1 MRDKRR
7 VLWFVHW
14 QTVGVKTVSD
24 SSGWVDFRAVKEAV
38 TVEAVNSFFTLRLKR
53 VGDEWKG
60 FCPFH
65 TERGKDS
72 SFSFHD
78 EKKAFHCFVCKRK
91 GSVLDFVQQLIAWKE
106 NRSCGI
112 KEAGQLLVQVMEEDA
127 HRQRTEAQQQ
137 QNQTPL
143 VVPEEAREQLLEVMG
158 NPDFSDLLKS
168 LGEVSREV
176 VKGGDAGDWVAVR
189 VSAVRSLFDTI
200 KQALDGVLGAMEAKA
215 QQPHTPQGKPARR
228 AKKQA

>member
-1 MRDKRR
+1 
-7 VLWFVHW
+7 
-14 QTVGVKTVSD
+14 VSNTAE
-24 SSGWVDFRAVKEAV
+24 GWIDFRAIKDAV
-38 TVEAVNSFFTLRLKR
+38 TVEAVNNFFTLRLKR

-65 TERGKDS
+65 AERGKES

-127 HRQRTEAQQQ
+127 YRKRTETEQAEQQIKFASSCA
-137 QNQTPL
+137 
-143 VVPEEAREQLLEVMG
+143 EASKQLREITG
-158 NPDFSDLLKS
+158 NPDFSAALVA
-168 LGEVSREV
+168 LGQMARDV
-176 VKGGDAGDWVAVR
+176 VNGADETDFVAVR
-189 VSAVRSLFDTI
+189 VSIMRMLFENI
-200 KQALDGVLGAMEAKA
+200 KQTLDSVLVAMEAKA
-215 QQPHTPQGKPARR
+215 KEPHAPQGKPAKR

>member
-1 MRDKRR
+1 M
-7 VLWFVHW
+7 
-14 QTVGVKTVSD
+14 SD

-38 TVEAVNSFFTLRLKR
+38 TVEAVNHFFTLRLKR

-72 SFSFHD
+72 SFSFHE
-78 EKKAFHCFVCKRK
+78 EKKAFHCFSCKRK

-127 HRQRTEAQQQ
+127 YRQRTEAEQERQEKK
-137 QNQTPL
+137 
-143 VVPEEAREQLLEVMG
+143 VVPTHASKEMSATIAETAPIVAQAVDVLR
-158 NPDFSDLLKS
+158 S
-168 LGEVSREV
+168 LGEVSRDV
-176 VKGGDAGDWVAVR
+176 VKGEDAGDWVAVR
-189 VSAVRSLFDTI
+189 VSGLRSLFDGI
-200 KQALDGVLGAMEAKA
+200 KQSLDGVLSAVEAKA